1 MNLPSHIL
9 EIISTSQR
17 ATVVMETKCAGHS
30 LDCVLRERVEMGPRN
45 RAVVQP
51 LAPDSPMDAF
61 GAGWW
66 EGSLGT
72 RGGGGGVGWV
82 VTLPG

>member
-1 MNLPSHIL
+1 
-9 EIISTSQR
+9 
-17 ATVVMETKCAGHS
+17 
-30 LDCVLRERVEMGPRN
+30 MGPRN

-72 RGGGGGVGWV
+72 RGGGGGGGLLHCLGSQERNAGFPRRA
-82 VTLPG
+82 VTMSESSLYSRGSSLGH